1 MSYDSSK
8 IHYEELNVLVNLIS
22 ERRWI
27 IKYPLYDFHLVNVE
41 KADDGYRLE
50 VKNTDKF
57 DDAISDFGRFRGEV
71 PNYYDLRSAMMSSG
85 ILKIANLDQVKEDIE
100 RYEKAKNGVRFAL
113 DTNMLYHNF
122 VRNHPF
128 IDAEKVVLVD
138 TVKEEIKNMSNKKYS
153 KSQMQALK
161 GHALKYKELLD
172 ELWNRRVKRSRKAS
186 LALRDWIYLLDN
198 DARVIEAVG
207 ESSSKEGRS
216 DQIIVE
222 SLKEHDD
229 NISQFTVL
237 LTADDALIDLCKM
250 ESLEYIKCDIEHEVS
265 SVDCEYRHLRNL
277 LYDMANMFGFIKFG
291 PVIIYGVYRGYTSNE
306 PDVLKVKTQ
315 NTKLHEGL
323 EKELETCRKLKE
335 LEIEK

>member
-1 MSYDSSK
+1 MNYDSSK
-8 IHYEELNVLVNLIS
+8 IHYEELNVLVNLIPEDKRS
-22 ERRWI
+22 
-27 IKYPLYDFHLVNVE
+27 IKYPLYDFDLIDVE
-41 KADDGYRLE
+41 EAPDGYRLE
-50 VKNTDKF
+50 IRNTDRF
-57 DDAISDFGRFRGEV
+57 DDRISDFGRLRGEV
-71 PNYYDLRSAMMSSG
+71 PNYDDLRSAMMSSG
-85 ILKIANLDQVKEDIE
+85 ILKIANLDQVKEEIE

-128 IDAEKVVLVD
+128 IDPKEVVLVD

-153 KSQMQALK
+153 KEQMQALK
-161 GHALKYKELLD
+161 GYAPRYKELLD

-186 LALRDWIYLLDN
+186 LALRDWIYLIDN

-207 ESSSKEGRS
+207 ESSSEEGVS

-250 ESLEYIKCDIEHEVS
+250 ESLEYIKCDMEHEVGS
-265 SVDCEYRHLRNL
+265 IDCGYKQLRNL
-277 LYDMANMFGFIKFG
+277 LYDMANTFGFIKFG
-291 PVIIYGVYRGYTSNE
+291 PVIIYGVYRGYTSNR

-315 NTKLHEGL
+315 NNKLHEGL